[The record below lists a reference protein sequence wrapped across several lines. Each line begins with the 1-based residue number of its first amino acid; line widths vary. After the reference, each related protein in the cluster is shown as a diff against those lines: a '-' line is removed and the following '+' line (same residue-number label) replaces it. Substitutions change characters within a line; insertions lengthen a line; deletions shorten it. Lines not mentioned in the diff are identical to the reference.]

1 MAYMIER
8 RRSKI
13 SGWGV
18 YATRPITKN
27 TRIVSYDGE
36 KISHKESRERE
47 ARYLDKG
54 QIWCFT
60 LNNRWVIDAHVGG
73 SVARYINHSCKP
85 NCYSW
90 VKDGVIWIR
99 AARNIKTG
107 EELSYDYNTTGNA
120 EIACRC
126 RPDCK
131 NSL

>member
-1 MAYMIER
+1 MIER

-36 KISHKESRERE
+36 KITHKESRDRE

-73 SVARYINHSCKP
+73 SVARYINHCLQAQLLLVDQGRRDLDP
-85 NCYSW
+85 R
-90 VKDGVIWIR
+90 R
-99 AARNIKTG
+99 AQHQDRRRAQLRLQHHWQRRDPLSVPAR
-107 EELSYDYNTTGNA
+107 L
-120 EIACRC
+120 
-126 RPDCK
+126 
-131 NSL
+131 

>member
-1 MAYMIER
+1 MIER

-36 KISHKESRERE
+36 KITHKESRDRE
-47 ARYLDKG
+47 ARYLEKG

-73 SVARYINHSCKP
+73 SIARYINHACKP

-99 AARNIKTG
+99 AARNIKAG
-107 EELSYDYNTTGNA
+107 EELSYDYNTTGNTA
-120 EIACRC
+120 IPCQC
-126 RPDCK
+126 RPECK
-131 NSL
+131 NAL

>member
-1 MAYMIER
+1 MIER

-13 SGWGV
+13 AGWGV

-36 KISHKESRERE
+36 KITHKESRRRE
-47 ARYLDKG
+47 GRYLENG

-60 LNNRWVIDAHVGG
+60 LNNRWVVDAHVGG

-99 AARNIKTG
+99 AARNIKPG
-107 EELSYDYNTTGNA
+107 EELTYDYHTDG
-120 EIACRC
+120 ERVIQCRC
-126 RPDCK
+126 RPGCTRK
-131 NSL
+131 L